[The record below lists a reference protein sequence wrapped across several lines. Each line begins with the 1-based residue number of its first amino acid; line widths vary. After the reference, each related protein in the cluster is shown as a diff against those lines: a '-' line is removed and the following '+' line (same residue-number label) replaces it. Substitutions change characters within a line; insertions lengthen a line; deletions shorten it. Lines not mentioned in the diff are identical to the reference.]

1 MKIGKVWGVPIRLD
15 VSWFL
20 IFILITMSLTDQLRL
35 AVGRPNEPYLLFAVL
50 TSLAFFGSVLL
61 HELGHVLLALREKIP
76 VRSVTL
82 FIFGGLAEITQEPKT
97 PGAEFRIAIAG
108 PIVSVLLAAIFGVVA
123 SLLPNRTLLDAS
135 VSYLAIINLSLA
147 VFNMIPGFPLD
158 GGRVLRAA
166 VWRFTGNF
174 QRATQVAAGGGQL
187 VAYGFFA
194 LAVLDLLRFDLFGA
208 MWMALIGY
216 FLLNA
221 ANQSLVQSKVQTS
234 LEGIHVADV
243 MDRSWQPVPEL
254 TSLEQ
259 IVSQRAVPN
268 GERAFLVLTDAEPR
282 GMVTITDIMK
292 IPERVWRYTTV
303 RQVMTPWERVIRLQP
318 TASLTEALQVMERAH
333 VQQIPVVMGNV
344 IMGILSRESIIRY
357 LQLRGALRA

>member
-1 MKIGKVWGVPIRLD
+1 

-20 IFILITMSLTDQLRL
+20 IFLLITMSLSDQLRT
-35 AVGRPNEPYLLFAVL
+35 AVGRPGEPYLLFAVL

-76 VRSVTL
+76 VRAITL
-82 FIFGGLAEITQEPKT
+82 FIFGGVAEITHEPKT

-108 PIVSVLLAAIFGVVA
+108 PIVSLLLAGAFGLLA
-123 SLLPNRTLLDAS
+123 SVLPNRTLLDAS
-135 VSYLAIINLSLA
+135 VAYLAIINLSLA
-147 VFNMIPGFPLD
+147 VFNIIPGFPLD

-166 VWRFTGNF
+166 VWRFTGSF
-174 QRATQVAAGGGQL
+174 QRATQIAAGGGRL
-187 VAYGFFA
+187 VAFGFFG
-194 LAVLDLLRFDLFGA
+194 LAILDMLRFDVFGA

-234 LEGIHVADV
+234 LTGVNVGDV
-243 MDRSWQPVPEL
+243 MDRSWSPVPEI

-282 GMVTITDIMK
+282 GIVTLTDIMK

-303 RQVMTPWERVIRLQP
+303 RQIMTPWERVVRLQP
-318 TASLTEALQVMERAH
+318 TASLTDALQLMERTN
-333 VQQIPVVMGNV
+333 VQQIPVVTGNV
-344 IMGILSRESIIRY
+344 IMGILSRESIVRY
-357 LQLRGALRA
+357 LQLRGAFRA